1 MKICSIT
8 SGSSGNCV
16 YLETE
21 KSRILIDAG
30 YSGKQLEQLMKGCG
44 INPFQLDAIFVT
56 HEHADHI
63 KGVGVLS
70 RRYRIPVFASDGT
83 WAAMDRRVGA
93 ITQAHR
99 RCFSPEKPFSFRDIE
114 VHPFSTH
121 HDAAQPVGYSF
132 YEGEEKVSV
141 LTDTGYIDDRMLRA
155 VSDSQIY
162 YIEANHDVQML
173 RHGRYPQ
180 KLQERILSNLGHMSN
195 VQSAQALTEL
205 LRGQGEIVLL
215 AHLSEENNTPVIC
228 LHTVVAILEENG
240 MDPRRDQTIVVAP
253 RFSPSPLFSC
263 RKRPEREIVLQGVFA

>member
-30 YSGKQLEQLMKGCG
+30 HSGKQLEQLMKGCG
-44 INPFQLDAIFVT
+44 INPFQLNAIFVT

-83 WAAMDRRVGA
+83 WEAMARRVGA

-99 RCFSPEKPFSFRDIE
+99 RCFSPEKPFTFRDMEI
-114 VHPFSTH
+114 HPFSTH
-121 HDAAQPVGYSF
+121 HDAAQPVCYSF
-132 YEGEEKVSV
+132 YEGAEKASI
-141 LTDTGYIDDRMLRA
+141 LTDTGYVDERMLRTI
-155 VSDSQIY
+155 SNSQIY
-162 YIEANHDVQML
+162 YIEANHDLTML
-173 RHGRYPQ
+173 RQGRYPQ
-180 KLQERILSNLGHMSN
+180 KLQERILSNLGHISN

-205 LRGQGEIVLL
+205 LCGRGEIVLL
-215 AHLSEENNTPVIC
+215 AHLSEENNTPMIC
-228 LHTVVAILEENG
+228 RNTIVSILEENG
-240 MDPRRDQTIVVAP
+240 MDTQRDQTIFVVP
-253 RFSPSPLFSC
+253 RFTPSPMFSC
-263 RKRPEREIVLQGVFA
+263 RQNPEREIVFQGAFA